1 MEYSIDLESIGV
13 NAKFG
18 VDENY
23 EGYELGSSD
32 TDTEPEIEASVVDVE
47 SGKLVAASTDIAATL
62 SETESAIQHKALKKE
77 LPEAGIKVVVLDPG
91 HGGSDGGASA
101 NGLVA
106 KKSYSENS
114 TVL

>member
-62 SETESAIQHKALKKE
+62 SETESAISTQSLEEGTARSRN
-77 LPEAGIKVVVLDPG
+77 KVVDI
-91 HGGSDGGASA
+91 GSRTRWKRWRSIGEWIG
-101 NGLVA
+101 
-106 KKSYSENS
+106 
-114 TVL
+114 

>member
-1 MEYSIDLESIGV
+1 MEWNISIDLESIGV

-47 SGKLVAASTDIAATL
+47 SGKISCCINRYCCNF
-62 SETESAIQHKALKKE
+62 K
-77 LPEAGIKVVVLDPG
+77 
-91 HGGSDGGASA
+91 
-101 NGLVA
+101 
-106 KKSYSENS
+106 
-114 TVL
+114 